1 MKMTIQTGWQR
12 LKYGAAAM
20 ARLPFRLEL
29 PRATADLR
37 RGVADLVF
45 PPSCVCCEA
54 ELDEVS
60 SAARSV
66 SICSACFEQM
76 EFFGGATCELCGAP
90 VPAALAIKNDAPSP
104 GSQGELPSP
113 KGGRGKGCYR
123 CRGRKLWFDGT
134 VALGLYSGKL
144 RETLLRMKKVEG
156 DALSL
161 ALGRLMWQMRGERLA
176 ALDADVV
183 VPIPLHWRRRVVHR
197 TNSAALLAEVL
208 SSKLRVPKADRLLR
222 RTRSTRRQNDVS
234 HTERWENVRKAF
246 AVRAGYHLRDAHVLL
261 VDDILTTGATCS
273 EASRALRNAGASRIT
288 VAVAAR
294 AFGNS

>member
-1 MKMTIQTGWQR
+1 MTRQVKTMLQTGWQR
-12 LKYGAAAM
+12 LRSGAAAT
-20 ARLPFRLEL
+20 ARLPGRLEL
-29 PRATADLR
+29 PRATAFLR
-37 RGVADLVF
+37 RGIADLVF
-45 PPSCVCCEA
+45 PPSCVCCDE
-54 ELDEVS
+54 ELDEAA

-66 SICSACFEQM
+66 SICTACFEQM
-76 EFFGGATCELCGAP
+76 EFFEGPTCELCGAP
-90 VPAALAIKNDAPSP
+90 VPPALASKESSSSARRSV
-104 GSQGELPSP
+104 
-113 KGGRGKGCYR
+113 GCYR

-134 VALGLYSGKL
+134 VALGLYNGKL
-144 RETLLRMKKVEG
+144 RETLLRMKRVEG

-183 VPIPLHWRRRVVHR
+183 VPIPLHWRRRIVHR

-234 HTERWENVRKAF
+234 HTERWGNVRKAF

-273 EASRALRNAGASRIT
+273 EAARALRSAGAARIT

-294 AFGNS
+294 TLGNL